1 MPPDFP
7 WFLALVAT
15 AAVAW
20 FVPKAL
26 NQIKRFL
33 TWLMRV
39 FGHVAAG
46 AIVAA
51 LEEQLAPSW
60 AADFD
65 DALEEALKPIKD
77 ELTTNGGASLKDK
90 VDVTALSVKQIQR
103 DIEPLLTE
111 YKRRFDPPE
120 GTPA

>member
-7 WFLALVAT
+7 WFYATLVL
-15 AAVAW
+15 AAVGW

-33 TWLMRV
+33 AWLMRV
-39 FGHVAAG
+39 FGHVAAR

-103 DIEPLLTE
+103 DIEPLLSE
-111 YKRRFDPPE
+111 YKRRYDPPS

>member
-7 WFLALVAT
+7 WFLALVIA

-33 TWLMRV
+33 TWLMRL

-46 AIVAA
+46 AIVTA

-65 DALEEALKPIKD
+65 DALGEALAPILA
-77 ELTTNGGASLKDK
+77 ELTDNGGSSLKDK
-90 VDVTALSVKQIQR
+90 VNATALHVKQIQQ
-103 DIEPLLTE
+103 DIEPLLSE
-111 YKRRFDPPE
+111 YKSRFDPPS